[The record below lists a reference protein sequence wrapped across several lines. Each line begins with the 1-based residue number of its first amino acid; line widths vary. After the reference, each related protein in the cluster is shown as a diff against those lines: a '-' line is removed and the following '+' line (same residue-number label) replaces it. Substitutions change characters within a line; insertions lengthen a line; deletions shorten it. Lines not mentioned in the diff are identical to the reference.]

1 MERTPLDNGTILIC
15 SEGTNIYRFVS
26 AKEHYSCC
34 TPSDHV
40 YRKPG
45 GRTIRTLHAVWALH
59 RPTKATASV
68 AHWNSGPLTVL
79 QIQFKKPLKLFH
91 CLSLQDKRTLPP
103 ACILSTYMTMGGE
116 ANLIS
121 GQTYSIIQR
130 IFFHMHTFSLL
141 NTNVNWFVVILQLSD
156 VKSHFH
162 IFSHIHRQYKIEKYK
177 STIGH

>member
-1 MERTPLDNGTILIC
+1 MERTPLDNETILIC

-45 GRTIRTLHAVWALH
+45 GRTIRTLHSVWALH

-68 AHWNSGPLTVL
+68 AHWNSGPFTVL
-79 QIQFKKPLKLFH
+79 QIQFKKTLKLFH

-103 ACILSTYMTMGGE
+103 ACILTTYVTMGRGGT
-116 ANLIS
+116 LS
-121 GQTYSIIQR
+121 QVKPTPSYRG
-130 IFFHMHTFSLL
+130 FSFTCILSVYWTQMSTGLL
-141 NTNVNWFVVILQLSD
+141 
-156 VKSHFH
+156 
-162 IFSHIHRQYKIEKYK
+162 
-177 STIGH
+177 

>member
-79 QIQFKKPLKLFH
+79 QIQFKKTLKLFH

-103 ACILSTYMTMGGE
+103 ACILSTYMTMGG
-116 ANLIS
+116 
-121 GQTYSIIQR
+121 GQTLSQVKPTPSYR
-130 IFFHMHTFSLL
+130 GFSFTCILSVYWTQMSTGLL
-141 NTNVNWFVVILQLSD
+141 
-156 VKSHFH
+156 
-162 IFSHIHRQYKIEKYK
+162 
-177 STIGH
+177 

>member
-15 SEGTNIYRFVS
+15 SEGTNIYRFV
-26 AKEHYSCC
+26 SCC

-79 QIQFKKPLKLFH
+79 QIQFKKKPSSCFTACHSKIKERSPLHAYF
-91 CLSLQDKRTLPP
+91 LP
-103 ACILSTYMTMGGE
+103 TWQWGGG

-141 NTNVNWFVVILQLSD
+141 NTNVNWFVVILQLSN

>member
-79 QIQFKKPLKLFH
+79 QIQLKKKLQAVSLLFH
-91 CLSLQDKRTLPP
+91 CCFTAPPCMHTFYLHDNGGGGGQTLSQVKPTPSYRGFSFT
-103 ACILSTYMTMGGE
+103 CILSVYWTQMSTG
-116 ANLIS
+116 
-121 GQTYSIIQR
+121 
-130 IFFHMHTFSLL
+130 LL
-141 NTNVNWFVVILQLSD
+141 
-156 VKSHFH
+156 
-162 IFSHIHRQYKIEKYK
+162 
-177 STIGH
+177 

>member
-15 SEGTNIYRFVS
+15 SEGTNIYRFV
-26 AKEHYSCC
+26 SCC

-59 RPTKATASV
+59 RPTKATALV

-79 QIQFKKPLKLFH
+79 QIQFKKTLKLFH

-103 ACILSTYMTMGGE
+103 ACILSTYMTMGGGSKPYLRS
-116 ANLIS
+116 NLL
-121 GQTYSIIQR
+121 
-130 IFFHMHTFSLL
+130 HHTEDFLSHAYFQS
-141 NTNVNWFVVILQLSD
+141 TEHKCQL
-156 VKSHFH
+156 VCCNIAAF
-162 IFSHIHRQYKIEKYK
+162 
-177 STIGH
+177 